1 MIDAVNK
8 AIYTKLTGFT
18 ALTSQ
23 LGGASTVYFGQA
35 PLDAELPYVVYTI
48 AGGGEDND
56 VPLDGGDITYYVKG
70 VAKTASS
77 AGAIADSIRS
87 ALHEQTIAIDA
98 PWTVYRCQH
107 EQVLMFAENVERD
120 QYWHAGGSYRIK
132 ISA

>member
-8 AIYTKLTGFT
+8 AIYTKLSGYS

-23 LGGASTVYFGQA
+23 LGSVTAVYFGQA
-35 PLDAELPYVVYTI
+35 PFDAELPYVVYTI

-56 VPLDGGDITYYVKG
+56 VSLDSGDISYYIKG
-70 VAKTASS
+70 VAKTALS
-77 AGAIADSIRS
+77 AGAIADSIRD
-87 ALHEQTIAIDA
+87 ALHEQTMTIDA

-107 EQVLMFAENVERD
+107 DQVLMFVENTERD

-132 ISA
+132 FSV